1 MLPSPTH
8 APRERTAAREGKGHP
23 EPSLCPPGSKP
34 PLCPVFTRAAAS
46 HRPSGMETSWFQG
59 GWALGPAS
67 PVHRAAGGSGA
78 GEEPPRGQ
86 RGFRSRTGAFPSGR
100 PGLGTLRHRASSLR
114 EGPSRGLL
122 LPALG
127 PLSQREALAQPGCV
141 TELTQ

>member
-59 GWALGPAS
+59 GWALGRPHLCTGQPGAPRQERS
-67 PVHRAAGGSGA
+67 LREDSGA
-78 GEEPPRGQ
+78 SAPGQ
-86 RGFRSRTGAFPSGR
+86 VPSRVGGQAWGRCVIERLPCGRDRPGACYCPPSGR
-100 PGLGTLRHRASSLR
+100 SARERRLHNLDVSL
-114 EGPSRGLL
+114 S
-122 LPALG
+122 
-127 PLSQREALAQPGCV
+127 
-141 TELTQ
+141 